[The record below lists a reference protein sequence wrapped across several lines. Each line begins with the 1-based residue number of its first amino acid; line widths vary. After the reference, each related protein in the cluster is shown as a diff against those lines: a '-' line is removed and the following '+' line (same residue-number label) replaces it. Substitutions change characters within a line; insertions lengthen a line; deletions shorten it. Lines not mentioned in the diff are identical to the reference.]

1 MIEKR
6 FKSEYDSSYK
16 QIRKVIANYIT
27 LLINCPENFDI
38 QISKKEIYNQLK
50 KYLHETDE
58 EELGFFLMDIY
69 FSVNSDPSCL
79 SAVFAYLFNI
89 IHEQNTSTENKP
101 HFFNMEK
108 LRKNMMLLASLF
120 EKCPLVAEAY
130 VQEANFNPKLM
141 NSNNLLMNGK
151 NFQLQSY
158 LGPYL
163 SIAVFE
169 ADVNSLRNNFPINK
183 SNQEVDS
190 IIKSY
195 TNKLNDYLHDFTYFI
210 YTIYSSTENCR
221 SGLLNWTY
229 SLISLN
235 FDRTKMW
242 QNSQNSSSI
251 GMLLNCLI
259 VLLKI
264 LFDIQSHLKINY
276 SDFIFKVVAH
286 IDPLFTLSNNKI
298 NFSKFDRINPDLV
311 KEIIENEG
319 DESNYKEYNLYTEL
333 FFIISTISSLSIKSF
348 DDEIQFISNKF
359 EELLNEN
366 KTNDPVFKDYN
377 SILKSACCYLRNS
390 EFSKNLLKFGE
401 ISSVF
406 VFSLNNKK
414 YPQIN
419 LDKQNIDYHL
429 YIEEFFQYIDN
440 NDNFALSLLPMFVCK
455 NIFQNCLFIRKHNS
469 DTLVNE
475 MNSTKIIV
483 YYAIIYSS
491 QLDLIKNP
499 HLRSEIFDVLIYI
512 FVIHSFEK
520 NNKIY
525 SISKLL
531 KEEFVKNSLII
542 SVMRVFIDAE
552 RLGTSNQFYEKF
564 SIRHKI
570 LYLIE
575 NIMKANKQLFTQKII
590 DYANEYKEDCT
601 KMINLLMNDLTFL
614 NDECI
619 ERLMDIKRYQD
630 LKDDV
635 SFISINF
642 FKFKI

>member
-27 LLINCPENFDI
+27 LLINCPENFDV
-38 QISKKEIYNQLK
+38 QISKKEIYTQLK
-50 KYLHETDE
+50 KYLQETDE
-58 EELGFFLMDIY
+58 EELGYFLMDLY
-69 FSVNSDPSCL
+69 HSVNSDASSL
-79 SAVFAYLFNI
+79 STVFAYLFNI
-89 IHEQNTSTENKP
+89 IHEQNTSVENRP
-101 HFFNMEK
+101 HFFNMDK

-120 EKCPLVAEAY
+120 DKCPQLAEAY

-141 NSNNLLMNGK
+141 NSNSVLMNGK

-163 SIAVFE
+163 TIATFE

-195 TNKLNDYLHDFTYFI
+195 TNKLNDYLNDFTYFI
-210 YTIYSSTENCR
+210 YTIYSSTEASRN
-221 SGLLNWTY
+221 GLLNWAY

-276 SDFIFKVVAH
+276 SDFIFKVVAQ

-319 DESNYKEYNLYTEL
+319 DESNYKEYNLYTQL
-333 FFIISTISSLSIKSF
+333 FFIISTISSLTIKSF

-359 EELLNEN
+359 EELYNEN
-366 KTNDPVFKDYN
+366 KTSDPIFKDYN

-390 EFSKNLLKFGE
+390 EFCKNLLKFGE

-419 LDKQNIDYHL
+419 LDKQTIDYHV
-429 YIEEFFQYIDN
+429 YIEEFFQFIDN

-512 FVIHSFEK
+512 FVIHNFEK
-520 NNKIY
+520 NNKI
-525 SISKLL
+525 SSVSKLL

-630 LKDDV
+630 LRDDV
-635 SFISINF
+635 SSWRIF
-642 FKFKI
+642 